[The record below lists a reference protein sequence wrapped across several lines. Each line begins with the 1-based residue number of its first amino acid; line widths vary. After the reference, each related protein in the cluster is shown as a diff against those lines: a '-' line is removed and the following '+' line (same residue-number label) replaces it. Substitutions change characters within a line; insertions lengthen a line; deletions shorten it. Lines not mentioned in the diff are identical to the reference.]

1 MIIGVPKESID
12 GENRV
17 AVIPES
23 VKKLVSNRFEI
34 FVEKGAGVNAGYL
47 DSEYEEAGAK
57 LVGSFADMAKADII
71 TKVHH
76 ISGNEGSVLKDNAV
90 VFSFQDALNQKD
102 NIELFNKK
110 NVTAFAMEFI
120 PRITLA
126 QSMDVLSSMAT
137 VAGYKAVLLATEEFG
152 KFLPMLMT
160 AAGTIPPAKV
170 LILGAGVAG
179 LQAIATA
186 RRLGAVVE
194 AFDTRPMVKEQ
205 VMSLGAKFIEID
217 FAEDAQDDQGYAK
230 ELSEEF
236 YKKEME
242 LIDKHLSKSDI
253 CITTALVFG
262 KQAPTLIH
270 DYMVENMKP
279 GSVIV
284 DLAVEKGGNCT
295 VSRPGKV
302 VNHKGVKVIGPVN
315 LTSSMPDHASR
326 MYSKNI
332 ENLLV
337 YLNDKENQGNIVLNT
352 EDEIVNRSLVT
363 HKGEMVSEIVKSFS

>member
-1 MIIGVPKESID
+1 
-12 GENRV
+12 
-17 AVIPES
+17 
-23 VKKLVSNRFEI
+23 
-34 FVEKGAGVNAGYL
+34 
-47 DSEYEEAGAK
+47 
-57 LVGSFADMAKADII
+57 MAKADII

-76 ISGNEGSVLKDNAV
+76 ISGNEGSVLKDNAA

-194 AFDTRPMVKEQ
+194 VFDTRPMVKEQ

-262 KQAPTLIH
+262 KQAPTLIY